1 MDEIE
6 AFLDESRADL
16 RTLAAKQRPLMG
28 TSNNHNFFVGS
39 IVGAAPMI
47 LAHNLS

>member
-16 RTLAAKQRPLMG
+16 RTLAAKQRPLITNPDGG
-28 TSNNHNFFVGS
+28 TFEITARQVT
-39 IVGAAPMI
+39 AQ
-47 LAHNLS
+47 